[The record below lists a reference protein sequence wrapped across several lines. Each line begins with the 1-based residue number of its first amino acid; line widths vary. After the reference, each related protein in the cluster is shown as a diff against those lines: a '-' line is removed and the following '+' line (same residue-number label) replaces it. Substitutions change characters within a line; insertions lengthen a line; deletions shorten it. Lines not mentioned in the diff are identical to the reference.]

1 MCLCVCC
8 CDGRLSRS
16 LVYFNIISYIIYFF
30 IFFTETKE
38 EEEIEVEVEENEKSR
53 EERLLICP
61 DQCLLVIIFK
71 HTQK

>member
-1 MCLCVCC
+1 
-8 CDGRLSRS
+8 
-16 LVYFNIISYIIYFF
+16 VYFNIISYIIYFF

-38 EEEIEVEVEENEKSR
+38 EVEIEVEENEKSR